1 MIRILV
7 AEDDR
12 NLRKVLITE
21 LSSEG
26 FHVRDTDNGND
37 ALRILREDEYDV
49 LLLDLNLP
57 ELHGMQA
64 LRKMK
69 EEEIQTEVI
78 ILTGNASVASAVE
91 AMKLGAYDYLTKPFK
106 TDELVTVIHKAS
118 EKKSIVMENLRLKA
132 HVRRHLEF
140 ERIVTGSPLM
150 FDVLETVK
158 KIAPSDIPVIIYGE
172 SGVGKE
178 LVAMA
183 IHAASQRAD
192 RPFVPINCGAI
203 PETTL
208 ASELFGHEKGAFTG
222 AYAQKM
228 GLIEV
233 AHSGTLFLDEI
244 GEMSSQLQAKLLRV
258 LETGRFFRVGGIRE
272 IEVDV
277 RFVSA
282 TNRDITTEVQKGTFR
297 EDLYFR
303 ISAMSII
310 VPPLRDRKED
320 IPLLVEHVIGKNPHL
335 RHRKFSKEAIRALC
349 NYSWPGNV
357 RELQNV
363 IQRVLLLSKGD
374 TIEPDDLP
382 ADLLTARKVHGKR
395 LEDVEKDHIL
405 RVLKESGGHRGKAAD
420 MLGIDPKTLYRKLLA
435 YGIAE

>member
-1 MIRILV
+1 
-7 AEDDR
+7 
-12 NLRKVLITE
+12 
-21 LSSEG
+21 
-26 FHVRDTDNGND
+26 
-37 ALRILREDEYDV
+37 
-49 LLLDLNLP
+49 
-57 ELHGMQA
+57 
-64 LRKMK
+64 
-69 EEEIQTEVI
+69 
-78 ILTGNASVASAVE
+78 

-106 TDELVTVIHKAS
+106 TEELVTVIHKAS

-132 HVRRHLEF
+132 QVRRHLEF
-140 ERIVTGSPLM
+140 ERIITGSPLM
-150 FDVLETVK
+150 VDLLETVK
-158 KIAPSDIPVIIYGE
+158 KIAPSDIPVIICGE

-183 IHAASQRAD
+183 IHAASHRAD

-203 PETTL
+203 PEDTL

-222 AYAQKM
+222 AYTQKM

-244 GEMSSQLQAKLLRV
+244 GEMSHQLQAKLLRV
-258 LETGRFFRVGGIRE
+258 LETGKFFRVGGIRE

-282 TNRDITTEVQKGTFR
+282 TNRDITAAVQKGTFR

-303 ISAMSII
+303 ISAMSIV
-310 VPPLRDRKED
+310 VPPLRERKED
-320 IPLLVEHVIGKNPHL
+320 IPLIVEHVIGKNPHL
-335 RHRKFSKEAIRALC
+335 RHRRFSKEAIRALC

-363 IQRVLLLSKGD
+363 IQRVLLLSTHD
-374 TIEPDDLP
+374 TVEPDDLP
-382 ADLLTARKVHGKR
+382 ADLVLGRKVHGKR
-395 LEDVEKDHIL
+395 LEDIEKEHIL